1 MAENDIV
8 RWIRKRI
15 TTEVAIAFA
24 LGLIVGLFVLGWW
37 LWPVKWTN
45 ADLSDLRVGHKENYM
60 QLIADSYALTGNAEL
75 ARARLQQLKTPGQKD
90 TDMAVT
96 LAAMV
101 KARIQAG
108 KADEAMR
115 LQGLISAASLPPA
128 PTPEPATAGQPT
140 AAAKSPLLRIL
151 GILFFLLL
159 LGAGVVLL
167 LSQLQK
173 RQGVRRRSP
182 PAAEPSR
189 EPALEVEGEVV
200 APPASEGFLGHFE
213 TTYNQGDEGYDAS
226 YSLESPTGEFLG
238 DCGVSALEDIL
249 AGEPD
254 KVAAFEVWLFDKDDV
269 RTETKILLSERAFAD
284 ETVREKLANKGELI
298 RAEEGQVIPLETA
311 NLRMDAMIS
320 ELQYESGA
328 NSAFA
333 KLSTALDVLH
343 R

>member
-1 MAENDIV
+1 
-8 RWIRKRI
+8 
-15 TTEVAIAFA
+15 
-24 LGLIVGLFVLGWW
+24 
-37 LWPVKWTN
+37 
-45 ADLSDLRVGHKENYM
+45 
-60 QLIADSYALTGNAEL
+60 
-75 ARARLQQLKTPGQKD
+75 
-90 TDMAVT
+90 
-96 LAAMV
+96 
-101 KARIQAG
+101 
-108 KADEAMR
+108 
-115 LQGLISAASLPPA
+115 
-128 PTPEPATAGQPT
+128 
-140 AAAKSPLLRIL
+140 L

-173 RQGVRRRSP
+173 RQGVRRRSSP
-182 PAAEPSR
+182 SAEPAR
-189 EPALEVEGEVV
+189 EPTLEVEREFV

-213 TTYNQGDEGYDAS
+213 TTYNLGDEGYDAS
-226 YSLESPTGEFLG
+226 YSLESPSGEFLG

-249 AGEPD
+249 AGEQD

-328 NSAFA
+328 NAAFA